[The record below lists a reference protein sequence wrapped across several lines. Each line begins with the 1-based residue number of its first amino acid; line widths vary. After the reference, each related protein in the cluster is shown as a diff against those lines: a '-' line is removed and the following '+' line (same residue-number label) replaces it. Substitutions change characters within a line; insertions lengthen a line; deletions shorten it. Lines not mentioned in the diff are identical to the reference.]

1 MKYQITMNFKKPDP
15 NGQNQDIKSIG
26 KIYYSDMVGYDIYG
40 DITMKRHVTSIP
52 NTDFYFE
59 QECDV
64 KRKWYIDRISLKSEI
79 HKAARK
85 CIHDKGF
92 IMDLTYYSFI
102 HQDEI
107 PVSTH
112 KTQKIASHKAVLDGG
127 DSVELICIENTIYP
141 ATIVF
146 EMASTGRT
154 ISKSALNT
162 VFNQMIKDGV
172 IISFDIKVL

>member
-15 NGQNQDIKSIG
+15 NAHNQDIKSIG
-26 KIYYSDMVGYDIYG
+26 KICYSDLVGYDIYG
-40 DITMKRHVTSIP
+40 DITMKRHVSSIP

-59 QECDV
+59 QECNS
-64 KRKWYIDRISLKSEI
+64 KGKWYIDRISLKTEI

-107 PVSTH
+107 PVSTY
-112 KTQKIASHKAVLDGG
+112 KTQRITSHKAVLD
-127 DSVELICIENTIYP
+127 DSDSIELMCIENTIYP
-141 ATIVF
+141 ASIIF

-162 VFNQMIKDGV
+162 VFNQMIKDS
-172 IISFDIKVL
+172 IIESFDIKVL